1 MQDEEQAPAQ
11 EDHRLEALPEEKRT
25 LELCFILFCGL
36 AVLAALIE
44 SLTYDFVS
52 ARAPLVVIVPLLI
65 LIGIQIKRA
74 WTAAGDVDVGA
85 DLSRAFKG
93 RNKEFNN
100 VGGLLGWM
108 VLLLA
113 LIYVAGHYAG
123 IAAFM
128 FILLRMVSD
137 EDLMI
142 SVGVPAGVTIITYI
156 LFEYLF
162 NIELYRGLIYRIWA
176 GYGVF

>member
-1 MQDEEQAPAQ
+1 MPDEQQTSGQ

-44 SLTYDFVS
+44 SLTYDFVA

-65 LIGIQIKRA
+65 LIVLQIRRA
-74 WTAAGDVDVGA
+74 WAAARDVDVGA
-85 DLSRAFKG
+85 DLRSALRG

-108 VLLLA
+108 VVLLV

-128 FILLRMVSD
+128 FILLYMVSE
-137 EDLMI
+137 EDLVLSI
-142 SVGVPAGVTIITYI
+142 SVPVIVTLVTYA